1 MRVSEKVI
9 WTRVVDVVTLREG
22 LCMFAVHDDCDP
34 AVCVVGLRGDWDT
47 DAVLVCRRHLSHLRR
62 LRPYEAERLA
72 RYLRVTFASQHTS
85 AAA

>member
-1 MRVSEKVI
+1 
-9 WTRVVDVVTLREG
+9 
-22 LCMFAVHDDCDP
+22 MFAVHGNCGP
-34 AVCVVGLRGDWDT
+34 IAPVGLRGVDDLEL
-47 DAVLVCRRHLSHLRR
+47 VLVCATHYRHLRR